1 MSIHLLFNEPLI
13 THSWSE
19 LESFYDLASHHSIMF
34 RYLGH
39 SRFHITISRITCT
52 IKLGKCYLAKRLQPA
67 ELGIMGN
74 KFVISQ
80 KKKFGGFLKLDLLI
94 TNPQVVIFFVLFIKF
109 KFDMLVPNVMNESI
123 WNIGTAQWLV
133 YGTIDL
139 VQQLYFVSNNDM

>member
-1 MSIHLLFNEPLI
+1 
-13 THSWSE
+13 
-19 LESFYDLASHHSIMF
+19 
-34 RYLGH
+34 
-39 SRFHITISRITCT
+39 
-52 IKLGKCYLAKRLQPA
+52 
-67 ELGIMGN
+67 MGN

-80 KKKFGGFLKLDLLI
+80 KKNFGGFLKLDLLI

-109 KFDMLVPNVMNESI
+109 KFDMLVPNVMNEWI